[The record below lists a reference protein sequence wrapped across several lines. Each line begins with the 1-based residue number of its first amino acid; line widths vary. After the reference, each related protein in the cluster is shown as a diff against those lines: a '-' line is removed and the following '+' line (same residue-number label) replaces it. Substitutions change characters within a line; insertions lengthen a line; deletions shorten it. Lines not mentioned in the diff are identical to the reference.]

1 MVRPVQNSSSQTTTI
16 TSNPPVSTDSK
27 QTSATNVQS
36 NPTPQSQPMNGT
48 AAVEKK
54 AEHSMTGASI
64 ASDLN
69 RKAVNPNAPA
79 LESIEKGGAVAR
91 QGQTGESVKDV
102 QRALNREGAT
112 PALEENGKFDANTE
126 ARVKEFQKKNNLPED
141 GRVGKETLAKLV
153 PNADAMEKDPKL
165 AKLDPAVRNEVMDR
179 ARKSS
184 ASDRAHL
191 LDVTTAP
198 GFEKL
203 APAQQKEMLNVWDKG
218 PNDKGLSDDLRKM
231 AGSENFQKLD
241 PSIQSLGLTQL
252 GKNAAD
258 PSARETLVKLQT
270 TNGFKKLD
278 PSDQERLLT
287 MVGGSNEKVSK
298 PAREALAET
307 MKDWKTDGDTDA
319 QANGLKQFLKDQKW
333 EDWHTPAGAWNGRTS
348 KPDSVTGP
356 EKVES
361 GPFRLE
367 AGAAD
372 KYTVKYGTKE
382 IPVFVP
388 AGTPKKDVDQLIST
402 MDALPKAN
410 RQLIKQVVMEKKD
423 DTSQNP
429 PPFFDA
435 LNGTVRAYPS
445 GVALDPPERRMSAMV
460 HESAHLIDAHL
471 QKKIGPQW
479 DKDWHKAIEDDK
491 LVGSQY
497 GKKSEGEDFAEA
509 YLLYKLSKG
518 KPEFDEY
525 RQMFPN
531 RWKQIDEI
539 EKQADAGTL

>member
-1 MVRPVQNSSSQTTTI
+1 MVRPVQNSSSQTTV
-16 TSNPPVSTDSK
+16 TSNPPVSRDSK
-27 QTSATNVQS
+27 QTSATSVQS
-36 NPTPQSQPMNGT
+36 NTTTPSVPTNGT

-79 LESIEKGGAVAR
+79 LETIEKGGAVAR
-91 QGQTGESVKDV
+91 QGQTGESVKDI

-112 PALEENGKFDANTE
+112 PALDENGKFDANTE
-126 ARVKEFQKKNNLPED
+126 ARVKDFQKKNNLPED
-141 GRVGKETLAKLV
+141 GRAGKDTLAKLV

-165 AKLDPAVRNEVMDR
+165 AKLDPSVRNEVIDR

-184 ASDRAHL
+184 ASERAHL
-191 LDVTTAP
+191 QDVTSAP

-203 APAQQKEMLNVWDKG
+203 APAQQKEMLNVWDKS

-241 PSIQSLGLTQL
+241 PNIQSLGLTQL
-252 GKNAAD
+252 GKNATD
-258 PSARETLVKLQT
+258 PAARETLVKLQT

-278 PSDQERLLT
+278 PTDQERLLT
-287 MVGGSNEKVSK
+287 MVGGANTKVSK

-307 MKDWKTDGDTDA
+307 MKDWKTDGDADA
-319 QANGLKQFLKDQKW
+319 QGKGLTQFLTDQKW

-356 EKVES
+356 ESVAS
-361 GPFRLE
+361 GPFRLQ

-372 KYTVKYGTKE
+372 KYTVKYGSKE

-388 AGTPKKDVDQLIST
+388 AGTPRKDVDQLIST

-410 RQLIKQVVMEKKD
+410 RQLIKQVVMEAKD
-423 DTSQNP
+423 DKSQNP

-479 DKDWHKAIEDDK
+479 DKDWHKAIQDDK

-497 GKKSEGEDFAEA
+497 GKKTEGEDFAEA

-518 KPEFDEY
+518 TPEFDEY
-525 RQMFPN
+525 RKMFPN
-531 RWKQIDEI
+531 RWKHIDEI